1 MNNQSAS
8 ANARRRGRDAALLAV
23 AAICCWLLA
32 KLVPSPGLHA
42 AVIPT
47 LAWSSIYV
55 IVW

>member
-1 MNNQSAS
+1 MSTQSATTS
-8 ANARRRGRDAALLAV
+8 ARRRGRGVALLAV

-32 KLVPSPGLHA
+32 KLVPSPGHHA